1 MPLPSQPMEYA
12 DALAWA
18 RQRGV
23 LPTTLTSEELL
34 GLPAQIRRM
43 AFFSSQISEAGLLQD
58 MQDLCGELTRGVSDG
73 PGLGVDQATV
83 RLRIKQAVDRIGYQP
98 DAGRQ
103 GTISDLRT
111 DARINLIIQ
120 TQLRMAQGYGQYQRA
135 NSGGARLAFPAQELV
150 RLYQRRV
157 PRGFEEVK
165 GRVVER
171 NPMYWLDRWQAAG
184 GDVYDGGRMI
194 ALKDSPVWE
203 GISRFGT
210 PWPPFDFNSGMGVKN
225 VGRRECL
232 RLGLIEPDQ
241 QVADPRAQYA
251 LDDGMA
257 ASGNYDAALLQR
269 LQDSLRSGLG
279 QNFEV
284 NSDGILEA
292 A

>member
-1 MPLPSQPMEYA
+1 M
-12 DALAWA
+12 
-18 RQRGV
+18 
-23 LPTTLTSEELL
+23 
-34 GLPAQIRRM
+34 
-43 AFFSSQISEAGLLQD
+43 
-58 MQDLCGELTRGVSDG
+58 
-73 PGLGVDQATV
+73 GVDQATV
-83 RLRIKQAVDRIGYQP
+83 RLRIKQAISQIGYQP

-111 DARINLIIQ
+111 DARLNLIIE
-120 TQLRMAQGYGQYQRA
+120 TQQRLAQGYGQFQRA

-165 GRVVER
+165 GRIVER
-171 NPMYWLDRWQAAG
+171 NPKYWLDRWQAAG
-184 GDVYDGGRMI
+184 GEVYEGRMI

-241 QVADPRAQYA
+241 KIEDPRPQYA

-257 ASGNYDAALLQR
+257 ASGNFDASILQR
-269 LQDSLRSGLG
+269 LQDSLKSGLG
-279 QNFEV
+279 QDFQV
-284 NSDGILEA
+284 NADGILEA

>member
-12 DALAWA
+12 DALAFA

-23 LPTTLTSEELL
+23 LPTTLTSDELQA
-34 GLPAQIRRM
+34 LPAEIRRS
-43 AFFSSQISEAGLLQD
+43 AFFSSQVTEAGLLQD
-58 MQDLCGELTRGVSDG
+58 MQDQLGELTRGVSDG
-73 PGLGVDQATV
+73 PGLGLDQPTV
-83 RLRIKQAVDRIGYQP
+83 RLKLKQIIARSGYQP
-98 DAGRQ
+98 AAGRQ

-111 DARINLIIQ
+111 DARLNLIIE
-120 TQLRMAQGYGQYQRA
+120 TQQRLAQGYGQFQRA

-157 PRGFEEVK
+157 PRGFEEIK
-165 GRVVER
+165 GRIVER
-171 NPMYWLDRWQAAG
+171 NPKYWLDRWQAAG
-184 GDVYDGGRMI
+184 GEVYDGRMI

-241 QVADPRAQYA
+241 KIEDPRPQYA

-257 ASGNYDAALLQR
+257 ASGNFDASILQR
-269 LQDSLRSGLG
+269 LQDSLKNGLG
-279 QNFEV
+279 QDFQV
-284 NSDGILEA
+284 NADGILEA